1 MGIFDSLYPQYGGNG
16 LLNIDPAQQYNYGGG
31 ADDWLSQLMRGDKS
45 GGPYTPP
52 PPMYSEP
59 SGDPSGSQP
68 YTPRPDPYN
77 LSGVMPRQSD
87 VIDTGSYA
95 PKQQDAQGQDRPG
108 SPFAQLASIFSGS
121 GTAQATPQQ
130 TPAFGSGA
138 QPVPFANMVPG
149 GAPSQQA
156 GVPMPTPRPQM
167 QDIAPNGLDR
177 NMTALPSQFAS
188 MDGTNPQNGNFPGYS
203 PSPSALDAIPPN
215 AQLAGPARQLVPAPT
230 QEAPQSRG
238 GLGDGFR
245 GLMAN
250 AHNGPIGALLGGFA
264 GAAGMGEGTPA
275 QIAAQNQKQMFQ
287 GYQQLF
293 MSRGMPQAQASSLAM
308 IATMNPKVAEEMM
321 KAPANY
327 EASIV
332 NPFLGASGAGGGSAP
347 MDAYLKFER
356 NKSAATKA
364 GALEG
369 ESQATAELNLPGTL
383 ADSKQTMETIAALRN
398 HKGRNSIGWHG
409 FTASIPAETLRG
421 SEAFGAIKLEDRLKA
436 RTFTDQV
443 KTMVNMGAL
452 SNAEGSK
459 ITDAVASLDRGLKR
473 EEYDKALDFI
483 EGALRNGIDKMSLK
497 AGKEAPN
504 GFRGSTINPGVYDW
518 TPDGGM
524 KQRGA
529 K

>member
-87 VIDTGSYA
+87 VFDTGGYSPKPQEA
-95 PKQQDAQGQDRPG
+95 PAQDRPLLRPD
-108 SPFAQLASIFSGS
+108 SPLAQLASIFSGG
-121 GTAQATPQQ
+121 GTAQAKPQQ
-130 TPAFGSGA
+130 TPAFGAGA
-138 QPVPFANMVPG
+138 QPVQFAGMIPG
-149 GAPSQQA
+149 AQPQPAPQA
-156 GVPMPTPRPQM
+156 APMPQPRPQM

-264 GAAGMGEGTPA
+264 GAAGMGEGTSA
-275 QIAAQNQKQMFQ
+275 QITERNQKQMFQ

-308 IATMNPKVAEEMM
+308 IATMNPKAAEEMM
-321 KAPANY
+321 KAPTTMEGAM
-327 EASIV
+327 V
-332 NPFLGASGAGGGSAP
+332 NPYSGAGAGGANSTNGYLDFIRKKNAAEKAGTTEGARVADAQLDLPGAVAIANEQLRLVDELKTHQGRNQLGWHDVLGSAP
-347 MDAYLKFER
+347 LVPSTKGYDAQKILDQIKG
-356 NKSAATKA
+356 
-364 GALEG
+364 GAFL
-369 ESQATAELNLPGTL
+369 
-383 ADSKQTMETIAALRN
+383 
-398 HKGRNSIGWHG
+398 
-409 FTASIPAETLRG
+409 
-421 SEAFGAIKLEDRLKA
+421 EAFKSLKGGGGGAITDIEGKKA
-436 RTFTDQV
+436 
-443 KTMVNMGAL
+443 
-452 SNAEGSK
+452 
-459 ITDAVASLDRGLKR
+459 TDAIARMDRAQSRG
-473 EEYDKALDFI
+473 EFDKALEDYRGVVKI
-483 EGALRNGIDKMSLK
+483 GIDKANQL
-497 AGKEAPN
+497 AGQAPPDN
-504 GFRGSTINPGVYDW
+504 FRGNTGWTEIKPGVRIR
-518 TPDGGM
+518 
-524 KQRGA
+524 KAQ
-529 K
+529 